1 MRKIPE
7 KYENIIDN
15 KLIDL
20 SEYVSSTFYNNGFTP
35 NMITTLSNISA
46 FLVIIFLIKSKF
58 YLAAF
63 FVMVSYFFD
72 CLDGYFARKY
82 NMTSNF
88 GDYYDHI
95 SDFIKSTAIL
105 TTLYFINPLKFF
117 KIIPILT
124 ILLFLMIRHIG
135 CQEKY
140 YNTDESNTLDFTKKL
155 CPVDKDK
162 NIEDKLKYTRYFGCG
177 TFYLVLALCVI
188 YYDY

>member
-7 KYENIIDN
+7 EYEDIIDN
-15 KLIDL
+15 KFLDL
-20 SEYVSSTFYNNGFTP
+20 SEYVSPTFYNNGFTP

-46 FLVIIFLIKSKF
+46 FIVIIFLIKSKF

-72 CLDGYFARKY
+72 CLDGHLARKY
-82 NMTSNF
+82 KMTSKF

-95 SDFIKSTAIL
+95 SDFVKSTAII
-105 TTLYFINPLKFF
+105 TTMYFINPSKFF
-117 KIIPILT
+117 KIIPIL
-124 ILLFLMIRHIG
+124 IVLFFLMLRHVG

-140 YNTDESNTLDFTKKL
+140 YNKDESDTLHFTKKL
-155 CPVDKDK
+155 CPIDK
-162 NIEDKLKYTRYFGCG
+162 NENVEDKLRYTKYFGVG
-177 TFYLVLALCVI
+177 TFNLVLALCVI

>member
-1 MRKIPE
+1 
-7 KYENIIDN
+7 
-15 KLIDL
+15 
-20 SEYVSSTFYNNGFTP
+20 
-35 NMITTLSNISA
+35 
-46 FLVIIFLIKSKF
+46 
-58 YLAAF
+58 
-63 FVMVSYFFD
+63 
-72 CLDGYFARKY
+72 
-82 NMTSNF
+82 MTSNF

-162 NIEDKLKYTRYFGCG
+162 NIVSGDSEKIKT
-177 TFYLVLALCVI
+177 V
-188 YYDY
+188 YDTWVFSKDIKSSNPNWLLINTIT